1 VKLVKR
7 LLKKT
12 GKAIFINKCYYFGVG
27 GNMDDFITC
36 AQDNGL
42 EWESYTKV
50 CSKSGGNKK

>member
-1 VKLVKR
+1 
-7 LLKKT
+7 
-12 GKAIFINKCYYFGVG
+12 
-27 GNMDDFITC
+27 MDDFITC